1 MFLNNT
7 TFANIVV
14 WVWGCGCE
22 NWILKSRLQQIK
34 WLFIITVPTIILSIE
49 WQITRNFRTSGE
61 CFDLRFRKSLL
72 QLLIKESPKFAWSSE
87 FNLQRKFSISR
98 RFRKLLLRS

>member
-34 WLFIITVPTIILSIE
+34 WLVNE
-49 WQITRNFRTSGE
+49 M
-61 CFDLRFRKSLL
+61 LR
-72 QLLIKESPKFAWSSE
+72 I
-87 FNLQRKFSISR
+87 NYT
-98 RFRKLLLRS
+98 